1 MLLLNKITL
10 NSSSTVTDVLN
21 LCAFADD
28 ITILPESPGSGS
40 GDQGI
45 FSVRYIPEGL
55 SATAYKTVLRQD
67 AKTVNL
73 TPLSTAVYGQGM
85 VVNETFYGSS
95 TESFFLN
102 SIVFSLAV
110 GGTQPVTFRVGV
122 SNFTQTQDNNPFS
135 SIDAANILYFEV

>member
-1 MLLLNKITL
+1 MLLLNKITI
-10 NSSSTVTDVLN
+10 NTSSSITDVLS

-28 ITILPESPGSGS
+28 ITIVPEAPGSGS

-55 SATAYKTVLRQD
+55 SSQAYKTVLRQD

-102 SIVFSLAV
+102 SIVFTLGV
-110 GGTQPVTFRVGV
+110 GGGPQTFRVGV
-122 SNFTQTQDNNPFS
+122 SNFTQTQDNNPFAS
-135 SIDAANILYFEV
+135 VDAGNILYFEV